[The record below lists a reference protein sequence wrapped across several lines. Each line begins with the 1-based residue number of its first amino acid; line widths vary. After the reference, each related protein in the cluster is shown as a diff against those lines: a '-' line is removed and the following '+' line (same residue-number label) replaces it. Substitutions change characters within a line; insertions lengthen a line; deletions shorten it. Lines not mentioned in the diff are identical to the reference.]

1 MEAKRLT
8 PRQVALYS
16 VASVGSGIF
25 NAFNNFVLPL
35 LLNGAPALV
44 VNLLS
49 NTRSI
54 EGTIVQPVV
63 GAWSDRIWTPLG
75 RRRPFMLVA
84 IPLSALFMA
93 LAPLA
98 PNLAITSACIFLFSL
113 LYNVASDPYNALQAD
128 IAPVAQRPLLNAI
141 ANVVTLVSQA
151 GLLLALADR
160 KHLPALVYPLV
171 AAGILVTFL
180 VTIVGVPERRDQAHL
195 EPPHPLHEYVA
206 ALRAHKDALR
216 YLLALALYNVGVN
229 TILVNLTRYATHVLR
244 VSDGDALKLSLI
256 LVLLTGLFIVP
267 AARLAG
273 RFGMKPVLAGGLILI
288 AISAAFAMLAQSAT
302 QIIPVLVVAGIGNA
316 CYNAL
321 SWPLLTT
328 LIPRQR
334 VGVFA
339 GLKSAAES
347 ISAFF
352 SSFLAAGM
360 VYFWGY
366 RSIFLVLLVS
376 VVATIVVLGR
386 VGSATVGDD
395 DGVLV
400 AAVGSPAIGVPD

>member
-1 MEAKRLT
+1 MDPPPLSA
-8 PRQVALYS
+8 RQMAVYC
-16 VASVGSGIF
+16 VASIGSGIF

-35 LLNGAPALV
+35 LLHGAPPLAI
-44 VNLLS
+44 NLLS

-54 EGTIVQPVV
+54 EGTLVQPVV

-84 IPLSALFMA
+84 IPLSALCMA
-93 LAPLA
+93 MTPLA
-98 PNLAITSACIFLFSL
+98 PNLAVTAALIVLFSL
-113 LYNVASDPYNALQAD
+113 FYNVASDPYNALQAD
-128 IAPVAQRPLLNAI
+128 IAPVEQRPLLNGL

-151 GLLLALADR
+151 GLLLALSGTQ
-160 KHLPALVYPLV
+160 HLPPFIYPLV
-171 AAGILVTFL
+171 AASILATFL
-180 VTIVGVPERRDQAHL
+180 VTIIGVREKREHAYL
-195 EPPHPLHEYVA
+195 EPHRPLRDYVS
-206 ALRAHKDALR
+206 ALRRHRAAMR
-216 YLLALALYNVGVN
+216 YLLALGLYNIGVN

-244 VSDGDALKLSLI
+244 VSDGDALKLSLV
-256 LVLLTGLFIVP
+256 LVLLTGLFILP

-273 RFGMKPVLAGGLILI
+273 LVGMKRVLVGGLALI
-288 AISAAFAMLAQSAT
+288 AVAAALALLAQT
-302 QIIPVLVVAGIGNA
+302 VIQIIPLLVVAGVGNG

-328 LIPRQR
+328 LIPQQR

-352 SSFLAAGM
+352 ASFLAAGM
-360 VYFWGY
+360 VYLWGY

-376 VVATIVVLGR
+376 VGATLVVLG
-386 VGSATVGDD
+386 
-395 DGVLV
+395 GVDP
-400 AAVGSPAIGVPD
+400 AASQE

>member
-1 MEAKRLT
+1 
-8 PRQVALYS
+8 
-16 VASVGSGIF
+16 
-25 NAFNNFVLPL
+25 
-35 LLNGAPALV
+35 
-44 VNLLS
+44 
-49 NTRSI
+49 
-54 EGTIVQPVV
+54 
-63 GAWSDRIWTPLG
+63 
-75 RRRPFMLVA
+75 
-84 IPLSALFMA
+84 
-93 LAPLA
+93 
-98 PNLAITSACIFLFSL
+98 
-113 LYNVASDPYNALQAD
+113 
-128 IAPVAQRPLLNAI
+128 
-141 ANVVTLVSQA
+141 
-151 GLLLALADR
+151 
-160 KHLPALVYPLV
+160 
-171 AAGILVTFL
+171 
-180 VTIVGVPERRDQAHL
+180 
-195 EPPHPLHEYVA
+195 
-206 ALRAHKDALR
+206 LR

-328 LIPRQR
+328 LIPQQR